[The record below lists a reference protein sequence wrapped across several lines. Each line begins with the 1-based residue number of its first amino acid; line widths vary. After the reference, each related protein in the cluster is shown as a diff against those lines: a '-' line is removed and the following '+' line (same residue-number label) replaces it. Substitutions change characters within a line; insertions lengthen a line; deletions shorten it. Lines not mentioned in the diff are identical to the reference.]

1 MLRKL
6 AIAGGS
12 AALAYLVV
20 AALPILDSL
29 EAGDWDSL
37 KRLGYAAGLGVAA
50 AAARGVIAYLTAFVP
65 SDSHEGVNLVG
76 KYRNIGG

>member
-6 AIAGGS
+6 AIAGGT

-20 AALPILDSL
+20 AALPILDAL

-37 KRLGYAAGLGVAA
+37 KRLGYAAGLGLAA
-50 AAARGVIAYLTAFVP
+50 AAVRGVIAYLTAFTP
-65 SDSHEGVNLVG
+65 SDAQVGANLVG
-76 KYRNIGG
+76 KYRNTGG